1 MNGEQIQYIGTLM
14 ANEDIAEL
22 ERQAEIFK
30 DYAKK
35 KRNWE
40 NAFQKWSNYMG
51 LGEGS
56 VDGYGCCGFGSMC
69 DWCEDTSYGRPCIRA
84 LNAMCRELGRRIDYG
99 RRDNFIEVWNGADLR
114 GNKE

>member
-40 NAFQKWSNYMG
+40 NAFQKWSDEHGMQEDCIKDWG
-51 LGEGS
+51 AC
-56 VDGYGCCGFGSMC
+56 GYGSMC
-69 DWCEDTSYGRPCIRA
+69 DWCEDNSYGRPCIRA
-84 LNAMCRELGRRIDYG
+84 LNAMCRELGRKIDYD
-99 RRDNFIEVWNGADLR
+99 RRDNFIEVWNGADMR
-114 GNKE
+114 GEK